1 MTRGSALF
9 VCALACGI
17 VLRLLWPSDMEWKA
31 DEQLM
36 FSWASAIGVT
46 EPWPKAGMA
55 SGVAVPNPGL
65 SVWIFVPLAR
75 VAGDPVA
82 LAQLV
87 QLGNVVAL
95 LGFAIFG
102 ASRAF
107 TAPARQLW
115 FAGLAL
121 MSVNP
126 IAIVLARKIWAQ
138 SMLPIFSVAMLAA
151 HAGRS
156 SWAGAFIWGLV
167 GALTGQIH
175 MSGFFLQAAL
185 VLFTVASETPSVAS
199 ASFPYSVA
207 SAFRRKDP
215 YDSTPPTRWSA
226 WALGSA
232 VGALPLW
239 PWALDLL
246 RSESQ
251 FARDWMATLVPR
263 APYTWLVDSL
273 GIDTPYVYRP
283 ESLWFLAEPR
293 IGGVP
298 TYGMAAAHA
307 ALIGIALYCLVRW
320 AKSIRRLRL
329 ISSSE
334 DGNLWLWI
342 HAAAFGMTALL
353 MLAGV
358 RARTHYLV
366 IAYPLPFVWLAWL
379 LLTHG
384 STRLYRTTLALQL
397 VITITLMLQVH
408 RDGGVANGAYGPS
421 YRAQTDQV
429 LQQR

>member
-9 VCALACGI
+9 ACALACGM
-17 VLRLLWPSDMEWKA
+17 VLRLLWPADMEWKA
-31 DEQLM
+31 DEQRM
-36 FSWASAIGVT
+36 FAWASAIGVT
-46 EPWPKAGMA
+46 EPWPHIGMA

-75 VAGDPVA
+75 VAGNPVA

-87 QLGNVVAL
+87 QLVNVAAL

-107 TAPARQLW
+107 TRPARQLW

-138 SMLPIFSVAMLAA
+138 SLLPVFSVAMLAA

-156 SWAGAFIWGLV
+156 SWTGAFIWGFV
-167 GALTGQIH
+167 GALAGQIH

-185 VLFTVASETPSVAS
+185 VLFTLISL
-199 ASFPYSVA
+199 
-207 SAFRRKDP
+207 
-215 YDSTPPTRWSA
+215 PPKGGSHNLAQQTRWSA
-226 WALGSA
+226 WAVGSA
-232 VGALPLW
+232 VGAIPLW
-239 PWALDLL
+239 PWALDIL
-246 RSESQ
+246 RADNR
-251 FARDWMATLVPR
+251 FARDWIATLVPR

-273 GIDTPYVYRP
+273 GINTPYVYRP

-307 ALIGIALYCLVRW
+307 ALIAIAFYCLVRW
-320 AKSIRRLRL
+320 AKSIRRPRL
-329 ISSSE
+329 ISATE

-366 IAYPLPFVWLAWL
+366 IAYPLPFIWLAWL
-379 LLTHG
+379 LLTYG
-384 STRLYRTTLALQL
+384 SARLYRTALALQL
-397 VITITLMLQVH
+397 AITITLMLQVH
-408 RDGGVANGAYGPS
+408 RDGGVANGAYGVS
-421 YRAQTDQV
+421 YRTQNDQA
-429 LQQR
+429 LER

>member
-1 MTRGSALF
+1 MRRMTRGSALF
-9 VCALACGI
+9 ACALACGI
-17 VLRLLWPSDMEWKA
+17 VLRLLWPADMEWKA
-31 DEQLM
+31 DEQRM
-36 FSWASAIGVT
+36 FTWASAIGVT
-46 EPWPKAGMA
+46 EPWPQVGMA
-55 SGVAVPNPGL
+55 SGVSVPNPGL

-82 LAQLV
+82 LAQIV
-87 QLGNVVAL
+87 QLVNVVAL

-107 TAPARQLW
+107 SAPGRQLW

-126 IAIVLARKIWAQ
+126 IAIVLARQFWAQ
-138 SMLPIFSVAMLAA
+138 SLLPVFGVAMLAA
-151 HAGRS
+151 HASRS
-156 SWAGAFIWGLV
+156 SWVGAFIWGLV

-185 VLFTVASETPSVAS
+185 VLFTAAS
-199 ASFPYSVA
+199 ASFPSSVA
-207 SAFRRKDP
+207 SAFRRKDQNVSAP
-215 YDSTPPTRWSA
+215 RTRWSA
-226 WALGSA
+226 WAVGSA
-232 VGALPLW
+232 VGTIPLW

-246 RSESQ
+246 RSESH

-263 APYTWLVDSL
+263 APFTWLVDSL

-283 ESLWFLAEPR
+283 ESLWFLGEPR

-298 TYGMAAAHA
+298 TYGMAVAHA

-320 AKSIRRLRL
+320 VKSIRRPRL
-329 ISSSE
+329 ISARE

-384 STRLYRTTLALQL
+384 GVRLYRTALALQL
-397 VITITLMLQVH
+397 AITITLMLQVH

-421 YRAQTDQV
+421 YRAQSAAVT
-429 LQQR
+429 LR

>member
-9 VCALACGI
+9 AFALACGL
-17 VLRLLWPSDMEWKA
+17 VLRLLWPADMEWKA
-31 DEQLM
+31 DEQRM
-36 FSWASAIGVT
+36 FAWASAIGVT
-46 EPWPKAGMA
+46 EPWPPVGMA

-75 VAGDPVA
+75 VAGDPVV
-82 LAQLV
+82 LAQIV
-87 QLGNVVAL
+87 QFGNVAAL

-102 ASRAF
+102 GSRAF
-107 TAPARQLW
+107 TAPVRQLW

-126 IAIVLARKIWAQ
+126 LAIVLARKIWAQ
-138 SMLPIFSVAMLAA
+138 SLLPVFSVAMFAA

-156 SWAGAFIWGLV
+156 SWGGAFVWGLV
-167 GALTGQIH
+167 GVLTGQIH

-185 VLFTVASETPSVAS
+185 AAWTWLSE
-199 ASFPYSVA
+199 
-207 SAFRRKDP
+207 RRSGAGTSP
-215 YDSTPPTRWSA
+215 ARWSA
-226 WALGSA
+226 WAVGSA
-232 VGALPLW
+232 VGAVPLW

-246 RSESQ
+246 RSENH
-251 FARDWMATLVPR
+251 FARDWIATLVPR

-273 GIDTPYVYRP
+273 GIDTPYVYRS

-298 TYGMAAAHA
+298 TYGMAVAHA
-307 ALIGIALYCLVRW
+307 ALIGIGLYCLVRW
-320 AKSIRRLRL
+320 AKSIRGPRL

-334 DGNLWLWI
+334 DGNVWLWI

-358 RARTHYLV
+358 RARRHYLV

-379 LLTHG
+379 LLTYG
-384 STRLYRTTLALQL
+384 SARLYRTALALQL
-397 VITITLMLQVH
+397 AITMTLMLQVH
-408 RDGGVANGAYGPS
+408 RDGGVANGAYGLS
-421 YRAQTDQV
+421 YRAQTDQA
-429 LQQR
+429 LDAR

>member
-9 VCALACGI
+9 ACALACGI
-17 VLRLLWPSDMEWKA
+17 VLRLLWPADMEWKA
-31 DEQLM
+31 DEQRM
-36 FSWASAIGVT
+36 FTWASAIGVT
-46 EPWPKAGMA
+46 EPWPPIGMA

-75 VAGDPVA
+75 AAGDPVA
-82 LAQLV
+82 LVQLV

-107 TAPARQLW
+107 SAPARQLW

-138 SMLPIFSVAMLAA
+138 SLLPVFGVAMLAA

-156 SWAGAFIWGLV
+156 SWAGAFIWGLA

-185 VLFTVASETPSVAS
+185 VLFTVASTFRWKANEANES
-199 ASFPYSVA
+199 AP
-207 SAFRRKDP
+207 R
-215 YDSTPPTRWSA
+215 TRWSA
-226 WALGSA
+226 WAVGSA
-232 VGALPLW
+232 VGAIPLW
-239 PWALDLL
+239 PWALVLL

-251 FARDWMATLVPR
+251 FARDWIATLVPR

-298 TYGMAAAHA
+298 TYGMAVAHA
-307 ALIGIALYCLVRW
+307 ALVGIAFYCLVRW
-320 AKSIRRLRL
+320 VKSIRRPRL
-329 ISSSE
+329 VSSRE

-397 VITITLMLQVH
+397 AITITLMLQVH
-408 RDGGVANGAYGPS
+408 RDGGVANGAYGRS
-421 YRAQTDQV
+421 YRAQSVVT
-429 LQQR
+429 LR

>member
-1 MTRGSALF
+1 MRRMTRGSALLA
-9 VCALACGI
+9 CALACGV
-17 VLRLLWPSDMEWKA
+17 VLRLLWPADMEWKA
-31 DEQLM
+31 DEQRM
-36 FSWASAIGVT
+36 FTWASAIGVT
-46 EPWPKAGMA
+46 EPWPQVGMA

-87 QLGNVVAL
+87 QLANVIAL
-95 LGFAIFG
+95 FGFAILG
-102 ASRAF
+102 TSRAF
-107 TAPARQLW
+107 TAPARELW

-138 SMLPIFSVAMLAA
+138 SLLPVFSVATLAA
-151 HAGRS
+151 HASRRS
-156 SWAGAFIWGLV
+156 WVGAFIWGLV

-185 VLFTVASETPSVAS
+185 AAWTWLSE
-199 ASFPYSVA
+199 
-207 SAFRRKDP
+207 RR
-215 YDSTPPTRWSA
+215 SGAGIARARWSA
-226 WALGSA
+226 WAAGSL
-232 VGALPLW
+232 VGAIPLW

-246 RSESQ
+246 RSENHFS
-251 FARDWMATLVPR
+251 RDWLATLVPR

-298 TYGMAAAHA
+298 TYGMAIAHA

-320 AKSIRRLRL
+320 VTAIRRPRL
-329 ISSSE
+329 VSPPE
-334 DGNLWLWI
+334 DGHLWLWI

-379 LLTHG
+379 LLTYG
-384 STRLYRTTLALQL
+384 STRLYRITLALQL
-397 VITITLMLQVH
+397 AITITLMLQVH
-408 RDGGVANGAYGPS
+408 RDGGVANGAYGLS
-421 YRAQTDQV
+421 YRAQNAAID
-429 LQQR
+429 RR

>member
-1 MTRGSALF
+1 MRRMTRGSALLA
-9 VCALACGI
+9 CALACGI
-17 VLRLLWPSDMEWKA
+17 VLRLLWPADMEWKA
-31 DEQLM
+31 DEQRM
-36 FSWASAIGVT
+36 FAWAGAIGVT
-46 EPWPKAGMA
+46 EPWPPIGMA

-82 LAQLV
+82 LAQIV
-87 QLGNVVAL
+87 QLVNVVAL
-95 LGFAIFG
+95 LGFVIFG

-107 TAPARQLW
+107 TATARQLW

-138 SMLPIFSVAMLAA
+138 SLLPVFGVAMLAA
-151 HAGRS
+151 HASRS
-156 SWAGAFIWGLV
+156 SWVGAFIWGLV

-185 VLFTVASETPSVAS
+185 VLFTVASAL
-199 ASFPYSVA
+199 
-207 SAFRRKDP
+207 RRKDP
-215 YDSTPPTRWSA
+215 NESAPRTRWSA
-226 WALGSA
+226 WAAGSI
-232 VGALPLW
+232 VGVLPLL
-239 PWALDLL
+239 PWALDIL
-246 RSESQ
+246 RTDNR
-251 FARDWMATLVPR
+251 FARDWIATLVPR

-293 IGGVP
+293 IGTVP
-298 TYGMAAAHA
+298 TYGMAVAHA
-307 ALIGIALYCLVRW
+307 ALIGIGLYCLVRW
-320 AKSIRRLRL
+320 VTSIRRPRL
-329 ISSSE
+329 IAPRE

-384 STRLYRTTLALQL
+384 GTRLYRTTLALQL
-397 VITITLMLQVH
+397 AITITLMLQVH
-408 RDGGVANGAYGPS
+408 RDGGVPNGAYGPS
-421 YRAQTDQV
+421 YRAQNAAVT
-429 LQQR
+429 LR

>member
-9 VCALACGI
+9 ACALACGI
-17 VLRLLWPSDMEWKA
+17 VLRLLWPADMEWKA
-31 DEQLM
+31 DEQRM
-36 FSWASAIGVT
+36 FAWASAIGVT
-46 EPWPKAGMA
+46 EPWPSVGMA

-75 VAGDPVA
+75 VARDPVA

-87 QLGNVVAL
+87 QFANVMAL
-95 LGFAIFG
+95 LSFAIFG

-138 SMLPIFSVAMLAA
+138 SLLPVFSAATLAA

-156 SWAGAFIWGLV
+156 SRAGAFIWGFV

-185 VLFTVASETPSVAS
+185 VLFTLISL
-199 ASFPYSVA
+199 
-207 SAFRRKDP
+207 
-215 YDSTPPTRWSA
+215 PPNHLRQGYGGQEGGSHDLAQQTRWSA
-226 WALGSA
+226 WAAGSI
-232 VGALPLW
+232 VGALPLV
-239 PWALDLL
+239 PWALDIL
-246 RSESQ
+246 RADNR
-251 FARDWMATLVPR
+251 FARDWIATLVPR

-298 TYGMAAAHA
+298 TYGMAVAHA

-320 AKSIRRLRL
+320 VKSIRRPRL
-329 ISSSE
+329 ISSRE

-379 LLTHG
+379 LLTYG
-384 STRLYRTTLALQL
+384 SARLYRTALALQL
-397 VITITLMLQVH
+397 AITITLMFQVH
-408 RDGGVANGAYGPS
+408 RDGGVANGAYGVS
-421 YRAQTDQV
+421 YRAQTDQAFE
-429 LQQR
+429 R